1 MAGKSINDNVY
12 NKDQINQFIGISCT
26 YLVKFDVL
34 NYEIDIQIVY

>member
-12 NKDQINQFIGISCT
+12 KDRINQFIGISCT